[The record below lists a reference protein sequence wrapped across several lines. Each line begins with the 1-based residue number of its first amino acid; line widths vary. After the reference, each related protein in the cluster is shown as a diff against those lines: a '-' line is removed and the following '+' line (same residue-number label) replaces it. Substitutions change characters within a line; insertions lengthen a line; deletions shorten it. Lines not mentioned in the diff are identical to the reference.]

1 MKRIAIIA
9 CDNGLGHVR
18 RCYIIGL
25 VLANRGDLVDLYAPK
40 QSFEKFKSLFD
51 AHLFLKNVDFSTGT
65 SSVGLLQ
72 SDPFSLNWYRRLPDM
87 SIYDV
92 VVSDNL
98 PEILYVRPDAIL
110 SGHFFW
116 HEDLE
121 TISKGYQQA
130 CQTLIELHNP
140 IVIATELFAS
150 EKIRACK
157 KFIPVGLYIYGNQD
171 ADALKGDALL
181 ITGGATTS
189 LRVEMQ
195 RLVQFFVLNGPGMFK
210 TVYVDSALIVQSCE
224 VKDTRVL
231 PEWLEL
237 AAYDVAMYKRV
248 SVAICRS
255 GVGTITDLLQ
265 YGGKAYCVYESG
277 NKEMVANARR
287 LEERGLGVSI
297 GDPRSI
303 EQLGLTLGKYDAAE
317 RASFARSI
325 NSLHFDGASKAAMII
340 LGDFVG

>member
-1 MKRIAIIA
+1 MKRIAIVA

-25 VLANRGDLVDLYAPK
+25 ELANRGVLVDLYAPA
-40 QSFEKFKSLFD
+40 QSFEKFQSLFD
-51 AHLFLKNVDFSTGT
+51 SHSLLKNVDFSTGT
-65 SSVGLLQ
+65 SSDRLLQ
-72 SDPFSLNWYRRLPDM
+72 SDPFTLNWYQRLPDM
-87 SIYDV
+87 AIYDV

-130 CQTLIELHNP
+130 CQALIELHRP
-140 IVIATELFAS
+140 IVIASELFAS
-150 EKIRACK
+150 DIIRAYK
-157 KFIPVGLYIYGNQD
+157 KFIPVGLYIYGTQD
-171 ADALKGDALL
+171 ADTVKKDALL

-210 TVYVDSALIVQSCE
+210 TVYVDTALMAQSCVVE
-224 VKDTRVL
+224 ERSGL

-237 AAYDVAMYKRV
+237 ATYDVAMYKRV
-248 SVAICRS
+248 SVAICRP
-255 GVGTITDLLQ
+255 GIGTITDLLQ

-277 NKEMVANARR
+277 NKELAENARHI
-287 LEERGLGVSI
+287 EEKGLGVSI

-303 EQLGLTLGKYDAAE
+303 EQLGLTWGKHNDTE
-317 RASFARSI
+317 RVSFEKSI
-325 NSLHFDGASKAAMII
+325 NALHFDGAKKAVMVI
-340 LGDFVG
+340 LGDSV